1 MADDSP
7 LARRLFSRAESGGIY
22 RRSAPEGGEVFV
34 GPTVQR
40 ALKAIGARAMTM
52 DDSIFVAE
60 DFDASRP
67 EDQALYAHERHHQL
81 EGSGGGDLTGAHS
94 DAEEQTARSIERMV
108 LHRSRSGEDFGSI
121 LRDVEDHGDA
131 APEHAAAGGKTG
143 QKMRQDGSEDE
154 ARTALAALLAS
165 GRTEEDLARELA
177 RHIVSTM
184 SESESRTR
192 MRTASGRLS

>member
-22 RRSAPEGGEVFV
+22 RRSGPGGGEVFA

-81 EGSGGGDLTGAHS
+81 EGSGAGGLTGAHS
-94 DAEEQTARSIERMV
+94 DAEEQAARSIERMV
-108 LHRSRSGEDFGSI
+108 LHRSQAGEDFGSI
-121 LRDVEDHGDA
+121 LRDVEANG
-131 APEHAAAGGKTG
+131 EAAAEAPSSGKTG
-143 QKMRQDGSEDE
+143 QKMRQDGAEDE
-154 ARTALAALLAS
+154 ARAALAALLAS
-165 GRTEEDLARELA
+165 GRTEDDLARELA
-177 RHIVSTM
+177 RDVLTTL
-184 SESESRTR
+184 SESEARTR